1 MEKQNIDLRELS
13 DDELIKKGLFHNLL
27 IQEANEKYLPIDD
40 WYNDETVQSNLPAW
54 RESFLEFNGEVMDH
68 IMNNH
73 TLAGRIGDLI
83 ATKTS
88 SFDWKAKELGLNP
101 SKLRE
106 SILDKVRAGASL
118 TRVEEEIVDH
128 FVKLDEKNHFPRR
141 MSRQQ
146 IYKAIKEAYIDAQKI
161 DARQNPTI
169 RDVNNAIGQN
179 SYASAMYSGTG
190 ADLTIHFWY
199 NFTDAI
205 IETAYPWFS
214 KKDI

>member
-1 MEKQNIDLRELS
+1 
-13 DDELIKKGLFHNLL
+13 
-27 IQEANEKYLPIDD
+27 
-40 WYNDETVQSNLPAW
+40 
-54 RESFLEFNGEVMDH
+54 MDH

-83 ATKTS
+83 ASKTS

-106 SILDKVRAGASL
+106 STLDKVKTGASL

-146 IYKAIKEAYIDAQKI
+146 IYKAIKEAYIDALKI
-161 DARQNPTI
+161 DARKNPTI
-169 RDVNNAIGQN
+169 RDVNNAISQN

-214 KKDI
+214 KKDF